1 MTSLAAPLERPS
13 KIAAWFLATRP
24 RTLVAG
30 LVPVAV
36 GSALA
41 YRDHVFALLP
51 ALGALIGALFIQIG
65 TNLVNDYFD
74 FKRGADNAGRLGP
87 PRATQQG
94 WLTPPA
100 VFRGAMI
107 CFGLAFAVG
116 MYLVWVAGWP
126 LVVIGLGSLAAGYAY
141 TGGPFP
147 LAYNGLGDVFVLVF
161 FGFVAVSGT
170 YFVQA
175 QTITTTTLLAAI
187 PVGLLGVALLAVNNT
202 RDEKTDAAAGKR
214 TLVVRFGAAFGKA
227 EYVTCLVVSAL
238 LPLGLWLSGAAS
250 PFVMLSWL
258 AIPLALPPLRLLFTQ
273 TGSALNAALAGTAK
287 LQLVF
292 GLLFA
297 AGLAQ

>member
-1 MTSLAAPLERPS
+1 MSAPSAIR
-13 KIAAWFLATRP
+13 AWFLATRP

-30 LVPVAV
+30 VVPVAV

-41 YRDHVFALLP
+41 YREHVFAFFP
-51 ALGALIGALFIQIG
+51 ALAALIGALFIQIG

-74 FKRGADNAGRLGP
+74 FKRGADTVDRLGP

-94 WLTPPA
+94 WLTPRA
-100 VFRGAMI
+100 VFTGAMV

-116 MYLVWVAGWP
+116 LYLVSVAGWP
-126 LVVIGLGSLAAGYAY
+126 LVVIGLCSLGAGYAY

-161 FGFVAVSGT
+161 FGFVAVGGT

-175 QTITTTTLLAAI
+175 HAVTPMSLLAAV

-202 RDEKTDAAAGKR
+202 RDQKTDAAAGKR
-214 TLVVRFGAAFGKA
+214 TLVVRFGPSFGKA
-227 EYVTCLVVSAL
+227 EYIACLVLSAL
-238 LPLGLWLSGAAS
+238 VPLGLWLSGAAT

-258 AIPLALPPLRLLFTQ
+258 AIPLAAPPLKTLLTQ
-273 TGSALNAALAGTAK
+273 TGSALNAALAGTAR
-287 LQLVF
+287 LQLIF
-292 GLLFA
+292 GVLFA
-297 AGLAQ
+297 VGLAQ

>member
-1 MTSLAAPLERPS
+1 VSAPSAIR
-13 KIAAWFLATRP
+13 AWFLATRP

-30 LVPVAV
+30 VVPVAV

-41 YRDHVFALLP
+41 YREHVFAFFP
-51 ALGALIGALFIQIG
+51 ALAALIGALFIQIG

-74 FKRGADNAGRLGP
+74 FKRGADTVDRLGP

-94 WLTPPA
+94 WLTPRA
-100 VFRGAMI
+100 VFTGAMV

-116 MYLVWVAGWP
+116 LYLVSVAGWP
-126 LVVIGLGSLAAGYAY
+126 LVVIGLCSLGAGYAY

-161 FGFVAVSGT
+161 FGFVAVGGT

-175 QTITTTTLLAAI
+175 HAVTPMSLLAAV

-202 RDEKTDAAAGKR
+202 RDQKTDAAAGKR
-214 TLVVRFGAAFGKA
+214 TLVVRFGPSFGKA
-227 EYVTCLVVSAL
+227 EYIACLVLSAL
-238 LPLGLWLSGAAS
+238 VPLGLWLSGAAT

-258 AIPLALPPLRLLFTQ
+258 AIPLAAPPLKTLLTQ
-273 TGSALNAALAGTAK
+273 TGSALNAALAGTAR
-287 LQLVF
+287 LQLIF
-292 GLLFA
+292 GVLFA
-297 AGLAQ
+297 VGLAQ

>member
-1 MTSLAAPLERPS
+1 MS
-13 KIAAWFLATRP
+13 AWFLAARP

-41 YRDHVFALLP
+41 WRDHVFAIGP
-51 ALGALIGALFIQIG
+51 AFAALIGALLIQIG

-74 FKRGADNAGRLGP
+74 FKRGADTAERLGP

-94 WLTPPA
+94 WLLPQS
-100 VFRGAMI
+100 VFKGAMV
-107 CFGLAFAVG
+107 CFALAFAVG
-116 MYLVWVAGWP
+116 IYLVAVAGWP
-126 LVVIGLGSLAAGYAY
+126 LVVIGLCSLAAGYAY

-161 FGFVAVSGT
+161 FGFVAVGGS

-175 QTITTTTLLAAI
+175 QAVTLTTVLAAI

-202 RDEKTDAAAGKR
+202 RDEKTDRAAGKK
-214 TLVVRFGAAFGKA
+214 TLVVRFGTSFGKA
-227 EYVTCLVVSAL
+227 EYVGCLVISAL
-238 LPLGLWLSGAAS
+238 MPLGLWLGGFATS
-250 PFVMLSWL
+250 FVMLAW
-258 AIPLALPPLRLLFTQ
+258 LALPLAISPLEVLFTQ
-273 TGSALNAALAGTAK
+273 TGAPLNGALAATAK

-292 GLLFA
+292 GILFA
-297 AGLAQ
+297 LGLAQ

>member
-1 MTSLAAPLERPS
+1 MTQAVAAPGSTLG
-13 KIAAWFLATRP
+13 AWFLATRP

-30 LVPVAV
+30 VVPVAV

-41 YRDHVFALLP
+41 YREHLFALLP
-51 ALGALIGALFIQIG
+51 ALAALVGALFIQIG

-74 FKRGADNAGRLGP
+74 FKRGADTVDRLGP

-94 WLTPPA
+94 WLSPRA
-100 VFRGAMI
+100 VFSGAMV
-107 CFGLAFAVG
+107 CFGLAFTVG
-116 MYLVWVAGWP
+116 LYLVAVAGWP
-126 LVVIGLGSLAAGYAY
+126 LVVIGLCSLAAGYAY

-161 FGFVAVSGT
+161 FGFVAVGGT

-175 QTITTTTLLAAI
+175 HGLTSTALLAAL

-202 RDEKTDAAAGKR
+202 RDVKTDASAGKR
-214 TLVVRFGAAFGKA
+214 TLVVRFGPSFGKA
-227 EYVTCLVVSAL
+227 EYVGCLVVSAL
-238 LPLGLWLSGAAS
+238 VPPGLWLAGLAT

-258 AIPLALPPLRLLFTQ
+258 AIPLAIPPLKILFTQ
-273 TGSALNAALAGTAK
+273 TGSALNAALAGTAR
-287 LQLVF
+287 LQMIF
-292 GLLFA
+292 GVLFA

>member
-1 MTSLAAPLERPS
+1 MTPVQ
-13 KIAAWFLATRP
+13 AWFLATRP

-30 LVPVAV
+30 IVPVAV

-41 YRDHVFALLP
+41 YRDQVFSLLP
-51 ALGALIGALFIQIG
+51 AIAALVGALFIQIG

-74 FKRGADNAGRLGP
+74 FQRGADTVDRLGP

-94 WLTPPA
+94 WLTPRA
-100 VFRGAMI
+100 VFTGAMV
-107 CFGLAFAVG
+107 CFGLAFTVG
-116 MYLVWVAGWP
+116 LYLVSVAGWP
-126 LVVIGLGSLAAGYAY
+126 LVVIGLCSLAAGYAY

-161 FGFVAVSGT
+161 FGFVAVGGT

-175 QTITTTTLLAAI
+175 QGLTTTALLAAV

-202 RDEKTDAAAGKR
+202 RDRHTDAAAGKK
-214 TLVVRFGAAFGKA
+214 TLVVRFGTSFGKG

-238 LPLGLWLSGAAS
+238 VPPVLWLSGATS

-258 AIPLALPPLRLLFTQ
+258 ALPLAVPPLKVLFTQ
-273 TGSALNAALAGTAK
+273 SGAALNAALAATAR
-287 LQLVF
+287 LQMIF
-292 GLLFA
+292 GVLFA
-297 AGLAQ
+297 AGLSR